1 MGRYALAAMSLVA
14 AIPAAFLAYLSIMA
28 WVRYTENMGTGMMV
42 VNGGTTAVS
51 VLVALIP
58 IIILVGR
65 RRPKEES
72 KVPDEGAPGAAAA
85 SATEGDAEH
94 AGTGELV
101 DVADSEHV
109 PLPDDAELS
118 DSSEIEQSETDA
130 FDFEADEFDDAGG
143 DEPVEFEEEK

>member
-1 MGRYALAAMSLVA
+1 MSLVA

-65 RRPKEES
+65 RRPKEDAKS
-72 KVPDEGAPGAAAA
+72 AAAAGAGAAAV
-85 SATEGDAEH
+85 EGDEAPA

-109 PLPDDAELS
+109 PLPDEADLS

-130 FDFEADEFDDAGG
+130 FDFEADEFEDAGS
-143 DEPVEFEEEK
+143 DEPVEFEDEK